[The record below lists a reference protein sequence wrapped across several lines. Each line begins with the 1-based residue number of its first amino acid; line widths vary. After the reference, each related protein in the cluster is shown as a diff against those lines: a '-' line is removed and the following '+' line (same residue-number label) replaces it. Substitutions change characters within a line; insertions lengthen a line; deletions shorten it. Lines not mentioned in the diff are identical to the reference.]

1 MAVAFALGG
10 VAAPDALL
18 AAESSVLGDR
28 PVRLV
33 VGFPPGG
40 ATDATAR
47 ILSPRMQEALGPAWV
62 VDNRGGAGGNLAT
75 ELVVRAAPDGHTV
88 LLAVSTSLTSNPHL
102 YKLAVDVE
110 RDLLPVLMMTSA
122 QYMLVVHST
131 VKATSLK
138 DFLALVRAQ
147 PGRINYASTGIGT
160 PQHLAAELFK
170 LQAGLDLVHIPYK
183 GGGPASAAI
192 LGNEVS
198 AMFGSLPSLLQHVR
212 SGRIRAL
219 AVSGAHRAAA
229 IPEVPTVAESGFP
242 GFEMTSWYALM
253 LPARTPAPIAETI
266 HKAARATLQLADVRE
281 AIQREGL
288 EVTIKDARELAQII
302 RNESVTMA
310 KVIRAA
316 RIRVD

>member
-1 MAVAFALGG
+1 MAVAFALGS

-40 ATDATAR
+40 ATDPTAR
-47 ILSPRMQEALGPAWV
+47 ILSPRMQEALGPPWV

-219 AVSGAHRAAA
+219 AVSGAHRATA

-266 HKAARATLQLADVRE
+266 QKAARATLQLADVRE

-288 EVTIKDARELAQII
+288 EVTIKDARELVQII

-310 KVIRAA
+310 KVVRAA
-316 RIRVD
+316 RIRID